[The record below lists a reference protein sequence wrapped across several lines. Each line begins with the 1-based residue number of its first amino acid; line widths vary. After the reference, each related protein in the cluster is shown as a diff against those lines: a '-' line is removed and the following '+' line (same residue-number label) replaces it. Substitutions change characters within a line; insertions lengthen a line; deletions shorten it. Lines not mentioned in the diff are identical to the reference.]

1 MSKLVGAS
9 FIALGTGGIA
19 LALLKDT
26 KYDILLKL
34 GITKPK
40 ITSKIQQDFQCEV
53 LFLKI
58 SSNFFASFEIQ
69 KQINQIKTQQLGIAG
84 VKVLN
89 QAEKDRIA
97 ELEIKKAKATKIY
110 TDSVAEFNSSICG
123 SEMNVM
129 DCVQNGNCLKTTEY
143 SNDCIKNAIA
153 YFEEF
158 NAWTDIEKD
167 LTELSD
173 SDFQKK
179 YSTSSKDPK
188 GYYRKTLPSKK
199 ANLEVLKKAYDNCD
213 VANVDCASLK
223 EDIDTLK
230 QQYETYKANPD
241 SSRLNSPARAN
252 MQSAKSKLDIKQ
264 KLFDKTTCGSNQI
277 VRTGVNYKD
286 VRDCVEL
293 DEIIKSYKEEILFR
307 EKKKLELGQSWTA
320 SSETILSKFKAEVV
334 NLENDFINKGCRA
347 RLESQKL
354 KDNAIMLTDMASQQE
369 KNILLKN
376 MNEQYIYI
384 GTGALV
390 LLSGFYMV
398 LKK

>member
-26 KYDILLKL
+26 KYDLLIKL

-40 ITSKIQQDFQCEV
+40 IVSKVQQDFHCEV

-58 SSNFFASFEIQ
+58 VTNYFATFEIQ
-69 KQINQIKTQQLGIAG
+69 KQISEITTQQEGIAG
-84 VKVLN
+84 VKSLSK
-89 QAEKDRIA
+89 AEKDRIS
-97 ELEIKKAKATKIY
+97 ELQVNKAKAQKIFE
-110 TDSVAEFNSSICG
+110 DSVAEYNSSICS

-129 DCVQNGNCLKTTEY
+129 DCVNNGNCLKTTEY
-143 SNDCIKNAIA
+143 NSDCVKTAIA

-158 NAWTDIEKD
+158 NTWTEIEKD
-167 LTELSD
+167 LTDLND
-173 SDFQKK
+173 ADFQKK
-179 YSTSSKDPK
+179 YSSSLIDPK

-199 ANLEVLKKAYDNCD
+199 ASLVELKKAYDNCD

-223 EDIDTLK
+223 EDIDTLT

-241 SSRLNSPARAN
+241 SARLNSPTRAS
-252 MQSAKSKLDIKQ
+252 MLSAKNSLDIKKQ
-264 KLFDKTTCGSNQI
+264 LFDKTACGTKQI

-286 VRDCVEL
+286 VRDCVQL
-293 DEIIKSYKEEILFR
+293 DETIKSYKEEILIR

-320 SSETILSKFKAEVV
+320 SSETKLAKFKAEVV
-334 NLENDFINKGCRA
+334 NLENDFINKGCKA
-347 RLESQKL
+347 RLESEKL
-354 KDNAIMLTDMASQQE
+354 KDDAIMLTDMASQQE
-369 KNILLKN
+369 TNVLKKNI
-376 MNEQYIYI
+376 NEQYLYI

-390 LLSGFYMV
+390 LLTGFYMV